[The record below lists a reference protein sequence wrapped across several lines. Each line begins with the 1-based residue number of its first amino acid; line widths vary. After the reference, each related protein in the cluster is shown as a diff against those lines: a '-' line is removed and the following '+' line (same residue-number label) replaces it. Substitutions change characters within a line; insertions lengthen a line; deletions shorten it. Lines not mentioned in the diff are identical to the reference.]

1 MVALA
6 AIFSSW
12 SPPLIDEIFTDRLS
26 LSIFFTTPDSS
37 LLELAI
43 VPVWVDVL
51 WLVDDLSAELVVA
64 DDWLEGLVVADD
76 WLDGLV
82 VADDWL
88 AGRVVDDDWL
98 DVVVGAAAC
107 LAGR

>member
-1 MVALA
+1 MTMVALA

-76 WLDGLV
+76 WLEGLV

-88 AGRVVDDDWL
+88 DGLVVDDDWL
-98 DVVVGAAAC
+98 DGLVVADD
-107 LAGR
+107 